1 MNTQELIIKSLITLI
16 FAILTGIIIPYIKS
30 KIDADKMAKIEEYTA
45 WAVRCAEQILTDNKV
60 KREFVIQYITDK
72 TRELGL
78 ELSDQDVSN
87 LVEYTVNLIKYGQ
100 EYTRTSE

>member
-1 MNTQELIIKSLITLI
+1 MNTQELILKSLITLI

-30 KIDADKMAKIEEYTA
+30 KIDADKMTKIEAYAA

-72 TRELGL
+72 AQKIGL
-78 ELSDQDVSN
+78 ELTDQDISN

-100 EYTRTSE
+100 EYTRTS